1 MRRRLNCPNC
11 RATMIADRYYGPGN
25 IVMDSCPACDLIWL
39 DYGELKQVIDAP
51 GLDRGTRDLT

>member
-1 MRRRLNCPNC
+1 
-11 RATMIADRYYGPGN
+11 
-25 IVMDSCPACDLIWL
+25 VWL

>member
-1 MRRRLNCPNC
+1 
-11 RATMIADRYYGPGN
+11 
-25 IVMDSCPACDLIWL
+25 MDSCAACDLVWL

>member
-1 MRRRLNCPNC
+1 MHRRVICPQC
-11 RATMIADRYYGPGN
+11 GMDMIADRYYGPGN
-25 IVMDSCPACDLIWL
+25 IIMDSCAGCDLLWL